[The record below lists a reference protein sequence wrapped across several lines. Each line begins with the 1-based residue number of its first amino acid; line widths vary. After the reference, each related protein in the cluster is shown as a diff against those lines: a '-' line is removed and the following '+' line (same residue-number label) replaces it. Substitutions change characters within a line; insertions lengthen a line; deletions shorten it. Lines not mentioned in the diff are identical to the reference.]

1 MFTKLVVTVA
11 TVIRIAPDI
20 PRPRARSMAPGLLL
34 PAALAAIAPSGIS
47 HRLVRASPKKT
58 AAPALRRD
66 AV

>member
-11 TVIRIAPDI
+11 TVIRIAPESPSPNACSI
-20 PRPRARSMAPGLLL
+20 APGLLL

-47 HRLVRASPKKT
+47 QRLVSANPRKT
-58 AAPALRRD
+58 AAPALRLD